1 MSQQERKAQES
12 GVVRRL
18 TRGAGAAALGL
29 AGYFT
34 VSAATAA
41 PMVFGAQPA
50 GVGPQPAGAAEA
62 LDDRVFVRRVH
73 VPAPRP
79 SAAGVKSATT
89 ARAATG
95 GRAVSAQAGVA
106 QPAGT
111 TTQQTQAAGPAPAPA
126 PKPPPAAATGGSTPA
141 K

>member
-18 TRGAGAAALGL
+18 TRGTGAAALGL

-41 PMVFGAQPA
+41 PMVVFGAQPA
-50 GVGPQPAGAAEA
+50 GASPQPAGAPEP
-62 LDDRVFVRRVH
+62 LDDRVFVRRSH
-73 VPAPRP
+73 VPAVRP

-89 ARAATG
+89 AK
-95 GRAVSAQAGVA
+95 AVSAGRVVSAPAGVA
-106 QPAGT
+106 QPAGNNT
-111 TTQQTQAAGPAPAPA
+111 HAATQAAPPA
-126 PKPPPAAATGGSTPA
+126 PPPA
-141 K
+141 